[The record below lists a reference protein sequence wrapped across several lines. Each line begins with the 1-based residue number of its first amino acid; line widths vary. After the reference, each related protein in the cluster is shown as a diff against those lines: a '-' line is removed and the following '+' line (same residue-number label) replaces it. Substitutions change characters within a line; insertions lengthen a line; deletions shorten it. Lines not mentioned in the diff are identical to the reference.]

1 MNKLHI
7 LGLMTFALVG
17 FTSCEPDEDPKMTV
31 PSTFELDTPSYAD
44 QAYTLTPGGTMQFTC
59 QAPDYG
65 VSLAPTY
72 SLDFSLTDQFTTAA
86 DGTPEYY
93 SIISGSNPEM
103 TIKESELAEI
113 VCRLNGV
120 TNFFSYPE
128 DGIPAAPLYVRTVAT
143 LPSVGPCYSNVIRL
157 SSVTTYNPFPE
168 GGRVIYMVGD
178 ATAWN
183 AGDPTSPYVLT
194 ETAPESN
201 VYVGVFNFPAGSKYF
216 RFYKYMTAEAGW
228 GEDGEL
234 PSMGS
239 NPKDG
244 QKAEIVVTDEPL
256 VVKAVPGKGNWYTSS
271 TWEGGDITFTVDL
284 RRFNEMDPSDP
295 NSFITVSMVKGSYDF
310 TTLSCL
316 YVVGD
321 FSAWA
326 ISEANA
332 KDIYANF
339 RIFDYTGDG
348 TYEGT
353 FYVPE
358 KKAAFRFYSELGNWD
373 ANSIG
378 SQVEDKS
385 VDVAMTNGVYSGAS
399 VAGKGSWKFPSWT
412 SGYMKMVVNTKTNK
426 VDFSSVDITNTGE
439 VIKKIPHLR

>member
-17 FTSCEPDEDPKMTV
+17 FTACEPDEDPKMTV

-44 QAYTLTPGGTMQFTC
+44 QAYQLTPGGTMQFTC
-59 QAPDYG
+59 QKPDYS
-65 VSLAPTY
+65 VALAPSY
-72 SLDFSLTDQFTTAA
+72 SLDFSLTDQFNTAA

-103 TIKESELAEI
+103 SIKESELAEI

-120 TNFFSYPE
+120 TNFLSYPE
-128 DGIPAAPLYVRTVAT
+128 DGIPAAPLYVRSVAT
-143 LPSVGPCYSNVIRL
+143 LPTVGPCYSNVIRL

-201 VYVGVFNFPAGSKYF
+201 VYVGVFNFSAGSKYF

-228 GEDGEL
+228 GNDGEL
-234 PSMGS
+234 PSIGS

-244 QKAEIVVTDEPL
+244 QNAEVVVTDEPL

-284 RRFNEMDPSDP
+284 RRFNEKDPSDP
-295 NSFITVSMVKGSYDF
+295 DSFMTVSMVKGSYDF
-310 TTLSCL
+310 TTLPCL
-316 YVVGD
+316 YVVGQ
-321 FSAWA
+321 FSAWTV
-326 ISEANA
+326 SEPTAS
-332 KDIYANF
+332 KDYENY
-339 RIFDYTGDG
+339 RVFDYNKDG
-348 TYEGT
+348 IYYGT
-353 FYVPE
+353 FYVP
-358 KKAAFRFYSELGNWD
+358 AGSAFFRFFSELGDWGKG
-373 ANSIG
+373 SIG
-378 SQVEDKS
+378 AAASGDNADFS
-385 VDVAMTNGVYSGAS
+385 FTNGVFSGDTYSSGCN
-399 VAGKGSWKFPSWT
+399 WRFNDWT
-412 SGYMKMVVNTKTNK
+412 SGYMKMVVDTKTNK
-426 VDFSSVDITNTGE
+426 VNFSSVDITNSGE
-439 VIKKIPHLR
+439 VINK